1 MTWMM
6 LILFPQTYNLIIRK
20 LCCMCFEDNETVIK
34 MIIKG
39 RRPTIRHVSRTH
51 RVALDKLFDRINLD
65 PTVQIKYV
73 DTKNQLA
80 DILTWQKV
88 TSHVMSG
95 TVFSVRS
102 TAALRRCRKGHRSR
116 RGMNCG
122 KVKTD
127 DELGFEDCSNIFNG
141 AKFECIVSRDT
152 QSIQSNLWS
161 LKARAGKLAAKDSNE
176 NNAASMSQVRQPD
189 VKPNASAGRPAAS
202 GTNQKLEPFSEC
214 GETCR

>member
-1 MTWMM
+1 M
-6 LILFPQTYNLIIRK
+6 
-20 LCCMCFEDNETVIK
+20 
-34 MIIKG
+34 
-39 RRPTIRHVSRTH
+39 SRTH

-127 DELGFEDCSNIFNG
+127 DELGFGDCSNIFNG
-141 AKFECIVSRDT
+141 AKFECIVPRDT
-152 QSIQSNLWS
+152 QSIQSKLLS
-161 LKARAGKLAAKDSNE
+161 FIARAEKPAAIDSNQ
-176 NNAASMSQVRQPD
+176 NDAASSSQARQPD
-189 VKPNASAGRPAAS
+189 VKPNASAGETCCFRNKP
-202 GTNQKLEPFSEC
+202 KLEPFSEC